1 MTFKKISLFFIAALT
16 TCSIQAQQVQL
27 IPEPSSLQIGN
38 GSFKLPN
45 AISIQVSSSFEE
57 IGKSI
62 HTRLNAVTGKKATL
76 SNQKNAT
83 FRFEQ
88 VQDNTLGKEGY
99 QLTVNEKGILVKAQT
114 YAGALYAWQSILQL
128 CPPAIYGNQI
138 DKQVNWAI
146 PYVQISDVPR
156 FEWRGFM
163 LDVSRHFFTV
173 SEVKKMLDEMA
184 MYKLNRLHFHLTD
197 DN

>member
-1 MTFKKISLFFIAALT
+1 MIMTFKKISLFFIAALS
-16 TCSIQAQQVQL
+16 TCSIHAQQAQQAQQVQI
-27 IPEPSSLQIGN
+27 IPEPSSIQIGN

-45 AISIQVSSSFEE
+45 AISIQVPTAFEE

-62 HTRLNAVTGKKATL
+62 TVRLNAVTGKKAVL

-83 FRFEQ
+83 IRFEQ
-88 VQDNTLGKEGY
+88 VQDNALGKEGY
-99 QLTVNEKGILVKAQT
+99 QLIVNEKGIQVKSQT

-138 DKQVNWAI
+138 NKQINWAI

-163 LDVSRHFFTV
+163 LDVSRHFLQWQ
-173 SEVKKMLDEMA
+173 K
-184 MYKLNRLHFHLTD
+184 
-197 DN
+197 